1 VNDEGRLHSAPA
13 TSLNQAPQGYRGAR
27 RPPEL
32 HLTMGLEDLPTV
44 RLVAETLEDEIRLRR
59 WLRSTAAKRRLFDA
73 LLDGLDDL
81 AA

>member
-1 VNDEGRLHSAPA
+1 
-13 TSLNQAPQGYRGAR
+13 
-27 RPPEL
+27 
-32 HLTMGLEDLPTV
+32 MGLEDLPTV